1 MYRPIVRE
9 RANKGARA
17 MTYQRRTVGI
27 IAAIVL
33 ALLGTMGLVGYVQ
46 GAKDDAVA
54 GEKQVQV
61 YVASEKI
68 PAGTPAT
75 SLSSMVKTEKVPAKV
90 KAQDAVTNLKAVKGD
105 VTAIDVMPGEQLVT
119 SRFVAAGAAGL
130 NAKGVPAGM
139 YGTTVALDPE
149 RALGGQVRAGD
160 HVAIVG
166 LVSGN
171 GTDADTASVL
181 VSNALVTS
189 VQIDGQNGDNPNK
202 KEVTAAPSGK
212 FFVTFALSQADLEK
226 VVASANG
233 GGVWIAADPT
243 GAAQ

>member
-1 MYRPIVRE
+1 
-9 RANKGARA
+9 

-27 IAAIVL
+27 VAAIVL

-54 GEKQVQV
+54 GEKLVKV
-61 YVASEKI
+61 YVASDKI
-68 PAGTPAT
+68 PAGTSASRIS
-75 SLSSMVKTEKVPAKV
+75 SLVTTEKVPAKV
-90 KAQDAVTNLKAVKGD
+90 KADDAITNLKSVKGE
-105 VTAIDVMPGEQLVT
+105 VTTIDLLPGEQLVA
-119 SRFVAAGAAGL
+119 SRFVSASAAGV

-139 YGTTVALDPE
+139 YGATVALDPE

-166 LVSGN
+166 LVANPGT
-171 GTDADTASVL
+171 GTDTAAVL

-189 VQIDGQNGDNPNK
+189 VQIDGQNGDRPNK
-202 KEVTAAPSGK
+202 KDVTTAPTGK
-212 FFVTFALSQADLEK
+212 FFVTFALGQPDLEK
-226 VVASANG
+226 VVAAANG
-233 GGVWIAADPT
+233 GGVWLAADPT

>member
-1 MYRPIVRE
+1 
-9 RANKGARA
+9 

-27 IAAIVL
+27 VVAVVL

-54 GEKQVQV
+54 GEKLVKV

-68 PAGTPAT
+68 PAGTPAADI
-75 SLSSMVKTEKVPAKV
+75 SSMTSTEKVPAKV
-90 KAQDAVTNLKAVKGD
+90 RTQDAVTDLKSVKNE
-105 VTAIDVMPGEQLVT
+105 VTSIDVLPGEQLTT
-119 SRFVAAGAAGL
+119 SRFVPASAAA

-139 YGTTVALDPE
+139 YGATVSLDPE
-149 RALGGQVRAGD
+149 QALGGQVRVGD

-166 LVSGN
+166 VVNDPTGAGN
-171 GTDADTASVL
+171 TASML
-181 VSNALVTS
+181 VSNVLVTS

-202 KEVTAAPSGK
+202 KEVTNAPTGK
-212 FFVTFALSQADLEK
+212 FFVTFALAQADLER
-226 VVASANG
+226 VVSSAKDG
-233 GGVWIAADPT
+233 GIWLAADPT